1 MSKSR
6 SNLHLSLLGFL
17 VLLIPLVLG
26 LYYFQ
31 DLLQEN
37 TELPEERLVYDLEEE
52 EEPVE
57 IAAAEPEAPEPRELA
72 VRGRACLPGGDPL
85 PSLKLTV
92 GDQSVVSEGDGS
104 FGLPPARRGRSLK
117 LVIELG
123 GEIITQFDNV
133 LVGDGPAYICQA
145 WRG

>member
-31 DLLQEN
+31 DLMQEKRDFS
-37 TELPEERLVYDLEEE
+37 PQRLVFDLEEE

-57 IAAAEPEAPEPRELA
+57 IAQPKAEVLEPRELA
-72 VRGRACLPGGDPL
+72 LGGRASLPGGDPFAG
-85 PSLKLTV
+85 LKLTV
-92 GDQSVVSEGDGS
+92 GDQSVVSDSDGN
-104 FGLPPARRGRSLK
+104 FVFPLSL
-117 LVIELG
+117 IH
-123 GEIITQFDNV
+123 I
-133 LVGDGPAYICQA
+133 
-145 WRG
+145 

>member
-37 TELPEERLVYDLEEE
+37 TEVSEQRLVYDLEEE

-57 IAAAEPEAPEPRELA
+57 LELPKPEVLEPRELA
-72 VRGRACLPGGDPL
+72 VQGRACLPGGNPF
-85 PSLKLTV
+85 PGPRRKAP
-92 GDQSVVSEGDGS
+92 GS
-104 FGLPPARRGRSLK
+104 G
-117 LVIELG
+117 
-123 GEIITQFDNV
+123 
-133 LVGDGPAYICQA
+133 
-145 WRG
+145 